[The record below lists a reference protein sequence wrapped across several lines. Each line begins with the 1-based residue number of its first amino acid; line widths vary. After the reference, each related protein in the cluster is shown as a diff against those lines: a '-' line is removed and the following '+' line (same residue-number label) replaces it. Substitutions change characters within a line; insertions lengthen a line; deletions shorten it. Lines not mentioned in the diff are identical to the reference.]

1 MSTLSSIMASNSS
14 AINIQKLFAG
24 MKLVIVFVDRLY
36 CIDTFTASQLQYA
49 AMQMKEGAPV
59 DAAAAAE
66 AEAATNHCEDESLL
80 YLLDCLMMLY
90 SAAVHRVLR
99 EV

>member
-1 MSTLSSIMASNSS
+1 MASNSS

-36 CIDTFTASQLQYA
+36 CIDMFTASQLQYA
-49 AMQMKEGAPV
+49 AMQKKEGAPV
-59 DAAAAAE
+59 DAAA

>member
-59 DAAAAAE
+59 DAATAA
-66 AEAATNHCEDESLL
+66 AATNHCEDESLL